1 MTQYIIRRLLVAI
14 PTLLAV
20 FTFAFLVVRVVPG
33 DPALAILGDQASAAT
48 LEQFRERMG
57 LNRPLPAQYVSF
69 LWDLMRW
76 DLGRSV
82 ITGMSV
88 NQQLAHALPKTLELT
103 GAGVLIGLVLGIPL
117 GIVAAI
123 FRNTW
128 LDYVVRLFSLAGL
141 SVPAFVLGI
150 MLIIWLAL
158 GLRWFPVI
166 STGSGATLTEHLRQL
181 FLPAM
186 TLGLIMT
193 AYITRITR
201 SSLLNVFHEDY
212 IRTARSKGVSERQVI
227 AKHALRNG
235 LIPIVTLV
243 GLYAGVLIGSSVMTE
258 IVFNRPGLGG
268 MIVGAMSQRDY
279 SVLQSLLVVFASLV
293 VIINLLTD
301 LLYGVV
307 DPRIRYD

>member
-1 MTQYIIRRLLVAI
+1 VTQYIIRRILVAI

-57 LNRPLPAQYVSF
+57 LNQPLPMQYLSF
-69 LWDLMRW
+69 LWRLLQG

-82 ITGMSV
+82 ITGMSI
-88 NQQLAHALPKTLELT
+88 NHQLALALPKTLELT
-103 GAGVLIGLVLGIPL
+103 GSGVLIGLVLGIPL
-117 GIVAAI
+117 GILAAI

-128 LDYVVRLFSLAGL
+128 LDYLIRLFSLAGL

-150 MLIIWLAL
+150 LLIVWFAL

-166 STGSGATLTEHLRQL
+166 STGSGATLAEYLRQL

-212 IRTARSKGVSERQVI
+212 IRTARSKGVSERQVV

-243 GLYAGVLIGSSVMTE
+243 GLYTGVLIGSSVMTE

-268 MIVGAMSQRDY
+268 MIVGAMAQRDY
-279 SVLQSLLVVFASLV
+279 NVLQSLLVVFASLV
-293 VIINLLTD
+293 VLINLLTD